1 MDGFA
6 LDAYTITGFIGT
18 AIVIVAY
25 FANQTGRLRSDD
37 RRFPLANLVGASLI
51 LVSLWTQWNFPSVV
65 IEVFWIA
72 ISLYGV
78 VRTRV
83 RSG

>member
-6 LDAYTITGFIGT
+6 LDAYTIIGFVGT
-18 AIVIVAY
+18 AIIIVAY
-25 FANQTGRLRSDD
+25 FSNQTGRLRSDD
-37 RRFPLANLVGASLI
+37 RRFPLSNLIGAALI
-51 LVSLWTQWNFPSVV
+51 MVSLWTQWNFPSAV

-72 ISLYGV
+72 ISAYGL
-78 VRTRV
+78 VRAHR